1 MLLGPFISTKVKKA
15 FPPRAG
21 TLRPT
26 ILGSGER
33 AEAMAARAQ
42 MQGGQHP
49 GWEGEE
55 PTGGRGLGM
64 ALRVCTHCSR
74 V

>member
-33 AEAMAARAQ
+33 AEAMAATLGPRCR
-42 MQGGQHP
+42 
-49 GWEGEE
+49 EVDILD
-55 PTGGRGLGM
+55 GRVKSRLG
-64 ALRVCTHCSR
+64 AGV
-74 V
+74 